1 VAQRGQVAQY
11 TSGTLLNG
19 GTASTGANGYYYSLV
34 GANTLFTDSA
44 IPESIATITVNSG
57 GSSWNN
63 NGTVTISGGGG
74 SGATATT
81 TRYNTTNVATN
92 SIQNITLGN
101 VGSGYTSL
109 PNVTVSN
116 GSNTGTGA
124 TFNVTLKV
132 PEFNT
137 TQLATLLMMD
147 GVTAIN
153 TTVAGMSYTDRIL
166 LNDTTAYLY
175 KDGNTNVIGQVRQGI
190 TRLSTQNAS
199 SSLMNTDMNTTVG
212 TTKRSSF
219 ASNLTTISSLELFSR
234 VSGFNLDTPLTY
246 ADNGVSNAGNITV
259 NGNSSVT
266 LSGASFVSTKAQ
278 TYNALLTLAVDTHMN
293 ATDVTTNSTLAGG
306 NYNLSINNVAAVD
319 SGNLITG
326 GDSTGLRNLL
336 VTRNSTLNGH
346 VTSSGNQT
354 YNGTLTLGTDANL
367 TASSASATIL
377 LNGTINSG
385 VAPRWL
391 NINLSSAGGSTI
403 LNSALGNSA
412 ALSNLTINATNIAL
426 NGASLTTLGDQTYNG
441 SITLGAGTTLLA
453 TDANAV
459 ITTNGTVNSDATARS
474 LVLNASN
481 TTGRVVVLSALG
493 NTADL
498 ASLTVNASAIAL
510 NGSSVN
516 TTGSQTFSGN
526 ITLGN
531 TVTARASGANAIITD
546 RKSVV

>member
-1 VAQRGQVAQY
+1 VTASGLYWDSTTSNLAVGETRMSSVINSGVSFSAALTTAQLQGTLPSGFVTPTEWNTSAGLYPYLKVFYPTQPRAIQGVAYLSNGSVAQRAQVAQY

-19 GTASTGANGYYYSLV
+19 GTASTGVNGYYYSLV

-81 TRYNTTNVATN
+81 TRYNTTNVATS

-101 VGSGYTSL
+101 AGSGYTSL

-124 TFNVTLKV
+124 TFNVTLNV
-132 PEFNT
+132 PGFNT

-199 SSLMNTDMNTTVG
+199 ASLMNTDINTTVG

-219 ASNLTTISSLELFSR
+219 ASNLTTISSLELYARASAFDL
-234 VSGFNLDTPLTY
+234 NTNLTY

-266 LSGASFVSTKAQ
+266 LSGGSFVSTKAQ
-278 TYNALLTLAVDTHMN
+278 TYNALLTLAADTNMN
-293 ATDVTTNSTLAGG
+293 ATDVTTNATLAGA
-306 NYNLSINNVAAVD
+306 NYKLSI
-319 SGNLITG
+319 
-326 GDSTGLRNLL
+326 
-336 VTRNSTLNGH
+336 
-346 VTSSGNQT
+346 
-354 YNGTLTLGTDANL
+354 
-367 TASSASATIL
+367 
-377 LNGTINSG
+377 
-385 VAPRWL
+385 
-391 NINLSSAGGSTI
+391 
-403 LNSALGNSA
+403 
-412 ALSNLTINATNIAL
+412 
-426 NGASLTTLGDQTYNG
+426 
-441 SITLGAGTTLLA
+441 
-453 TDANAV
+453 
-459 ITTNGTVNSDATARS
+459 
-474 LVLNASN
+474 
-481 TTGRVVVLSALG
+481 
-493 NTADL
+493 
-498 ASLTVNASAIAL
+498 
-510 NGSSVN
+510 
-516 TTGSQTFSGN
+516 
-526 ITLGN
+526 
-531 TVTARASGANAIITD
+531 
-546 RKSVV
+546 